1 MTTPKRVRIG
11 KLWKKTRGGKA
22 YGNWLVDVKGGE
34 RVNLRTKDAELAT
47 KRAVEAAKGVR
58 DFEADPGG
66 GEAGLAAKA
75 IPRPTVP
82 PEGTG
87 GAEPPPVVEPPAP
100 NAERLTSTGAA
111 VSPTGVHSLPAAPA
125 ALPPIPASPQ
135 NGAQGPQN
143 GARGA
148 PIHPDRVYPPQEGW
162 AGAVGAA
169 AAAAAGDGEP
179 ETEAEEQAEAFFDA
193 DLIKQIVDEA
203 ATYAVELQIMGQAWL
218 ARRGLLVPRVKVRV
232 APVDESAK
240 GRAIGKKLWTKVFAN
255 LMPTHLPI
263 PDWLTAPLM
272 VAALTIPVQ
281 LGPGASLVT
290 PEEEAREQAAAES
303 ASPGAAA
310 PAAAA
315 A

>member
-1 MTTPKRVRIG
+1 VG
-11 KLWKKTRGGKA
+11 
-22 YGNWLVDVKGGE
+22 
-34 RVNLRTKDAELAT
+34 
-47 KRAVEAAKGVR
+47 
-58 DFEADPGG
+58 
-66 GEAGLAAKA
+66 
-75 IPRPTVP
+75 
-82 PEGTG
+82 
-87 GAEPPPVVEPPAP
+87 
-100 NAERLTSTGAA
+100 SA
-111 VSPTGVHSLPAAPA
+111 VSQPGVHSRPAAPA
-125 ALPPIPASPQ
+125 ALPPAGNMPDYAPNDTDPNRRSQ
-135 NGAQGPQN
+135 TGSGPT
-143 GARGA
+143 
-148 PIHPDRVYPPQEGW
+148 PIHPGRVYPPQDGW

-232 APVDESAK
+232 APVDDSAK

-290 PEEEAREQAAAES
+290 PEEEEREAAQAAAS
-303 ASPGAAA
+303 SGAPA